1 MKSVFKSFKRF
12 SQSLQSKVTRATSND
27 GIGPTN
33 EELVEISIYTYNKE
47 RLQIIIT
54 ILATRLSKHSEKY
67 VVSITKTLTLI
78 LYLLQ
83 NGSIEFTNWIKRNIS
98 CFEVFNNLKRSI
110 YPETVVKKA
119 MRIIQLCQN
128 DEEMRKYKSDIHKYR
143 NDMNSPGIKR
153 TSIELLREPEI
164 AVEMKR
170 TSKSIDIVRYAHR
183 PLKTLT
189 EESSTHSNNPFLQS
203 SLVKTGI

>member
-1 MKSVFKSFKRF
+1 M
-12 SQSLQSKVTRATSND
+12 AT
-27 GIGPTN
+27 
-33 EELVEISIYTYNKE
+33 K
-47 RLQIIIT
+47 
-54 ILATRLSKHSEKY
+54 LSKNSEKY

-83 NGSIEFTNWIKRNIS
+83 NGSIEFTNWVKRNMS
-98 CFEVFNNLKRSI
+98 SFEVFNNIQHSI

-119 MRIIQLCQN
+119 KRIIQLCQN
-128 DEEMRKYKSDIHKYR
+128 EEEMRKYKSDIHRYR

-153 TSIELLREPEI
+153 TSIELSREPEI

-170 TSKSIDIVRYAHR
+170 TSKSIDIMRYSQR
-183 PLKTLT
+183 PLKTLA